1 MCWSSEAAAREA
13 WIQAVAVEGG
23 LFCTLRAKRC
33 RRVRSPSLSVTAVF
47 IPPAMVMVAP
57 APLMA
62 WWQMAGRVVV
72 VMVTLLVGQA
82 APGTQV
88 DPELAP

>member
-1 MCWSSEAAAREA
+1 MQRVVTHNIVVAMRSQAANQWQRQLATGPSRKT
-13 WIQAVAVEGG
+13 G
-23 LFCTLRAKRC
+23 AK
-33 RRVRSPSLSVTAVF
+33 SAI

-62 WWQMAGRVVV
+62 WWQMAGRVVRV
-72 VMVTLLVGQA
+72 LMKIAANMAGQA

-88 DPELAP
+88 DPELAT

>member
-1 MCWSSEAAAREA
+1 M
-13 WIQAVAVEGG
+13 VA
-23 LFCTLRAKRC
+23 LA
-33 RRVRSPSLSVTAVF
+33 
-47 IPPAMVMVAP
+47 IPPAMVAP

>member
-1 MCWSSEAAAREA
+1 
-13 WIQAVAVEGG
+13 
-23 LFCTLRAKRC
+23 
-33 RRVRSPSLSVTAVF
+33 
-47 IPPAMVMVAP
+47 VAP